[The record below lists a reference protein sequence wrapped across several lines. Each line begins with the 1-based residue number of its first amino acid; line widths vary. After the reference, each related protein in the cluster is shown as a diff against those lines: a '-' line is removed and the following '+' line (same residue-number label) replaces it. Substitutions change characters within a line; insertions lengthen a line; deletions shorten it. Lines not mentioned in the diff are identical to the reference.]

1 MTKKDFLHS
10 AISGAAGTAAQWL
23 LMGGRHWLGILP
35 GFEPYDA
42 LQSFL
47 IRTVGVALPPG
58 MVWALTFING
68 ALIWSS
74 IFSWAY
80 DVIPGRTAV
89 VKGAVVTVF
98 AWLVVGLGIFP
109 LIGLGVFAREAEAGA
124 RPAVLMLV
132 MLTAYCMTLSFVY
145 ARLRRGR

>member
-1 MTKKDFLHS
+1 
-10 AISGAAGTAAQWL
+10 
-23 LMGGRHWLGILP
+23 
-35 GFEPYDA
+35 
-42 LQSFL
+42 
-47 IRTVGVALPPG
+47 

-109 LIGLGVFAREAEAGA
+109 LIGLGAFAREAGAGA